1 MRQATHVLT
10 LDTPGRGLV
19 EFTRPLTRWIADQG
33 LTVGLLT
40 VFCRHTSASLLI
52 QENAD
57 PDVVRDVLGKLA
69 QLVPAGDENYRHAEG
84 NSDAHIKASLIGA
97 SQTVLVHEGRLALGV
112 WQAIYFAEFD
122 GPRRRQM
129 YVLCGEAGRR
139 HGDE

>member
-1 MRQATHVLT
+1 MRVIEI
-10 LDTPGRGLV
+10 P
-19 EFTRPLTRWIADQG
+19 TRQRCELIDVTSRVREAVADAGVQEG
-33 LTVGLLT
+33 YAICYVP
-40 VFCRHTSASLLI
+40 HTTAGVTI